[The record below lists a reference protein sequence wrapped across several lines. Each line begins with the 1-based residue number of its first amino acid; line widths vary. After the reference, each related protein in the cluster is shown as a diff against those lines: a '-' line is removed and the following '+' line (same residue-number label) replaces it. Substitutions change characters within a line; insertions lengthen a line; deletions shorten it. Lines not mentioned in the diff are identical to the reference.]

1 MIELKQMIQAKDAE
15 EKSTLSM
22 EKELKET
29 LRALDDTKK
38 VLSCK
43 EQQVENLETRL
54 KSLEQ
59 TAKFLEILQK
69 DKEEQQSERE
79 KLRKINDMLKE
90 DLATKEREMEEFKK
104 NRNETLNKYDN
115 LIKSL
120 QEDVDRQKRE
130 VRISFVF
137 KEILIFLQDPI
148 ENDIF
153 YIGHEVSRIIL

>member
-1 MIELKQMIQAKDAE
+1 MIQAKDAE
-15 EKSTLSM
+15 EKSALSL

-29 LRALDDTKK
+29 LRALADTKK

-43 EQQVENLETRL
+43 EQQVTDLESRL

-59 TAKFLEILQK
+59 TTKFLELLQK
-69 DKEEQQSERE
+69 DKEEQQTERE

-104 NRNETLNKYDN
+104 NRNETLSKYDN

-130 VRISFVF
+130 VRIPFC
-137 KEILIFLQDPI
+137 I
-148 ENDIF
+148 
-153 YIGHEVSRIIL
+153 